1 MKHSEIDFRYTMTFS
16 QYVHSMYDAKIE
28 AVSFTQLQMQNRTD
42 STMQK
47 QALCSRRYLVRTAA
61 GACTLTY
68 PLRAAA

>member
-1 MKHSEIDFRYTMTFS
+1 MTFS

-61 GACTLTY
+61 GACTLMY
-68 PLRAAA
+68 RYELQRSESVPVLHC